1 MSAARCV
8 IPDLWHGVKMS
19 HSDDLVTIFHGST
32 EPVTACGFCVRYYL
46 PEAYRAYREG
56 QS

>member
-1 MSAARCV
+1 MNGRCV

-19 HSDDLVTIFHGST
+19 HSGDLVTIYHGST

-46 PEAYRAYREG
+46 PEVYRAYREG